1 MKFVKRISYF
11 FVIPVVFLILG
22 IFLGV
27 WGIHFFYPGQWQDLN
42 ENRLAL
48 PLTEEETA
56 ADTDP
61 YEAAPSVEAA
71 ASGETLCADTEYV
84 LEEADIVRGTTVE
97 TSWKIPHK
105 YIGMNRENFL
115 ETMELYAAHPPLSEI
130 ERGFVGLEVLS
141 FSREKVMVRMDYRY
155 VQPSASFYLAVSDN
169 EVVVYLEDRST
180 GSRWKNCR
188 NRYSSRS
195 WTCCLFRMKK
205 HCMIFWRR
213 IRPRILNKGDADE
226 KTDRCDRRRC
236 CRNDVSHNRGKR
248 RCTGDDPGA

>member
-61 YEAAPSVEAA
+61 YEVAPSVEAA

-97 TSWKIPHK
+97 TSGK
-105 YIGMNRENFL
+105 
-115 ETMELYAAHPPLSEI
+115 
-130 ERGFVGLEVLS
+130 
-141 FSREKVMVRMDYRY
+141 
-155 VQPSASFYLAVSDN
+155 
-169 EVVVYLEDRST
+169 
-180 GSRWKNCR
+180 
-188 NRYSSRS
+188 
-195 WTCCLFRMKK
+195 
-205 HCMIFWRR
+205 IFWRPWNSMR
-213 IRPRILNKGDADE
+213 PIRH
-226 KTDRCDRRRC
+226 CRRSSGALWGWRYC
-236 CRNDVSHNRGKR
+236 LFPGKK
-248 RCTGDDPGA
+248 

>member
-1 MKFVKRISYF
+1 MDVRQYEICKTYQLLFCDSGC
-11 FVIPVVFLILG
+11 VFNSWNLSWCLG
-22 IFLGV
+22 
-27 WGIHFFYPGQWQDLN
+27 HSFFYPGQWQDLN
-42 ENRLAL
+42 ENRRAL

-141 FSREKVMVRMDYRY
+141 FPREK
-155 VQPSASFYLAVSDN
+155 
-169 EVVVYLEDRST
+169 
-180 GSRWKNCR
+180 
-188 NRYSSRS
+188 
-195 WTCCLFRMKK
+195 
-205 HCMIFWRR
+205 
-213 IRPRILNKGDADE
+213 
-226 KTDRCDRRRC
+226 
-236 CRNDVSHNRGKR
+236 
-248 RCTGDDPGA
+248 

>member
-42 ENRLAL
+42 ENRLDL
-48 PLTEEETA
+48 TLTEEETA
-56 ADTDP
+56 ADT
-61 YEAAPSVEAA
+61 

-155 VQPSASFYLAVSDN
+155 VQPSASFYLAFSDN
-169 EVVVYLEDRST
+169 EVVVSMEDRST
-180 GSRWKNCR
+180 VYINTGISLEELPEQIQLQIMDMLFVPDEETLYDFLET
-188 NRYSSRS
+188 YSS
-195 WTCCLFRMKK
+195 
-205 HCMIFWRR
+205 
-213 IRPRILNKGDADE
+213 
-226 KTDRCDRRRC
+226 
-236 CRNDVSHNRGKR
+236 
-248 RCTGDDPGA
+248 

>member
-27 WGIHFFYPGQWQDLN
+27 LGIHFFYPGQWQDLN

-115 ETMELYAAHPPLSEI
+115 ESMELYAAHPPLSEI

-180 GSRWKNCR
+180 VYINTGISLEELPEQIQLQIMDMLFVPDEETLYDFLET
-188 NRYSSRS
+188 YSS
-195 WTCCLFRMKK
+195 
-205 HCMIFWRR
+205 
-213 IRPRILNKGDADE
+213 
-226 KTDRCDRRRC
+226 
-236 CRNDVSHNRGKR
+236 
-248 RCTGDDPGA
+248 

>member
-115 ETMELYAAHPPLSEI
+115 ETMELYGIVFFPGKSNGPYGLPLCPAQRKFLS
-130 ERGFVGLEVLS
+130 GGVG
-141 FSREKVMVRMDYRY
+141 
-155 VQPSASFYLAVSDN
+155 Q
-169 EVVVYLEDRST
+169 
-180 GSRWKNCR
+180 
-188 NRYSSRS
+188 
-195 WTCCLFRMKK
+195 
-205 HCMIFWRR
+205 
-213 IRPRILNKGDADE
+213 
-226 KTDRCDRRRC
+226 
-236 CRNDVSHNRGKR
+236 
-248 RCTGDDPGA
+248 

>member
-169 EVVVYLEDRST
+169 EGTFRAIAQKGIQATITPHPVDRTRLITIADFVSGALGEKLPEQIQLQIMDMLFVPDEETLYDFLET
-180 GSRWKNCR
+180 
-188 NRYSSRS
+188 YSS
-195 WTCCLFRMKK
+195 
-205 HCMIFWRR
+205 
-213 IRPRILNKGDADE
+213 
-226 KTDRCDRRRC
+226 
-236 CRNDVSHNRGKR
+236 
-248 RCTGDDPGA
+248 

>member
-61 YEAAPSVEAA
+61 YEVAP
-71 ASGETLCADTEYV
+71 SGETLCADTEYV

-130 ERGFVGLEVLS
+130 ERGFVGVGGIVFFPGKSNGPYGLPLCPAQRKFLS
-141 FSREKVMVRMDYRY
+141 GGVG
-155 VQPSASFYLAVSDN
+155 Q
-169 EVVVYLEDRST
+169 
-180 GSRWKNCR
+180 
-188 NRYSSRS
+188 
-195 WTCCLFRMKK
+195 
-205 HCMIFWRR
+205 
-213 IRPRILNKGDADE
+213 
-226 KTDRCDRRRC
+226 
-236 CRNDVSHNRGKR
+236 
-248 RCTGDDPGA
+248 

>member
-1 MKFVKRISYF
+1 MSGAFI
-11 FVIPVVFLILG
+11 
-22 IFLGV
+22 
-27 WGIHFFYPGQWQDLN
+27 FFYPGQWQDLN

-115 ETMELYAAHPPLSEI
+115 ESMELYAAHPPLSEI

-141 FSREKVMVRMDYRY
+141 FF
-155 VQPSASFYLAVSDN
+155 P
-169 EVVVYLEDRST
+169 
-180 GSRWKNCR
+180 
-188 NRYSSRS
+188 
-195 WTCCLFRMKK
+195 
-205 HCMIFWRR
+205 
-213 IRPRILNKGDADE
+213 
-226 KTDRCDRRRC
+226 
-236 CRNDVSHNRGKR
+236 GKSNGPYGLPLCPAQR
-248 RCTGDDPGA
+248 KFLSGGVGQ

>member
-61 YEAAPSVEAA
+61 YEVAPSVEAA

-105 YIGMNRENFL
+105 YIGMNREK
-115 ETMELYAAHPPLSEI
+115 
-130 ERGFVGLEVLS
+130 
-141 FSREKVMVRMDYRY
+141 FSGDHGTLCG
-155 VQPSASFYLAVSDN
+155 PSAIVG
-169 EVVVYLEDRST
+169 DRA
-180 GSRWKNCR
+180 GLCGVGGIV
-188 NRYSSRS
+188 
-195 WTCCLFRMKK
+195 F
-205 HCMIFWRR
+205 F
-213 IRPRILNKGDADE
+213 P
-226 KTDRCDRRRC
+226 
-236 CRNDVSHNRGKR
+236 GKSNGPYGLPLCPAQR
-248 RCTGDDPGA
+248 KFLSGGVGQ